1 MKKILLFI
9 SVSLTVWLGLVSCEN
24 HTDEFDN
31 SPKVGSILLS
41 DGTVVSSEGFKAG
54 DLSAVG
60 VIFYVRRDTILLVGT
75 KELGSYAY
83 ADSLVTISGVTN
95 DYTSLC
101 GTENTAAIMASGIA
115 SPAVN
120 AVNKYTTYFSSWALP
135 SAGELRALSAS
146 LPIVNRTMKLI
157 KGDDFQS
164 GQYVSSSGDGT
175 SSGSEQMYY
184 YSVSLQSSYVTS
196 TIKTTSGL
204 VRPILRLH

>member
-1 MKKILLFI
+1 MKKILLFVA
-9 SVSLTVWLGLVSCEN
+9 VSLTVWLGLVSCEN

-41 DGTVVSSEGFKAG
+41 NGTVVSSDGFKA
-54 DLSAVG
+54 SSQSVVG
-60 VIFYVRRDTILLVGT
+60 VIFYARRDTILIVGT

-157 KGDDFQS
+157 GGDDFQS

-184 YSVSLQSSYVTS
+184 YSVSLQSHYVAS
-196 TIKTTSGL
+196 TLKTTPEP

>member
-9 SVSLTVWLGLVSCEN
+9 SVSLTVWLGLASCEN

-41 DGTVVSSEGFKAG
+41 NGTVVSSEGFKAG

-60 VIFYVRRDTILLVGT
+60 VIFYVKRDTILVVGT

-120 AVNKYTTYFSSWALP
+120 VVNKYTTYFSSWALP

-157 KGDDFQS
+157 RGDDFQS

-175 SSGSEQMYY
+175 SSESEQMYY
-184 YSVSLQSSYVTS
+184 YSMSLQSSYVTS

>member
-9 SVSLTVWLGLVSCEN
+9 AVSLTVWLGLVSCEN

-41 DGTVVSSEGFKAG
+41 NGTVVSSEGFKTG
-54 DLSAVG
+54 GLSAVG
-60 VIFYVRRDTILLVGT
+60 VIFYARRDTILVVGT

-120 AVNKYTTYFSSWALP
+120 AVNKYNTYFSSWALP

-146 LPIVNRTMKLI
+146 LPVVSHSMKLI
-157 KGDDFQS
+157 RGDDFQS

-175 SSGSEQMYY
+175 SSESEQMYY
-184 YSVSLQSSYVTS
+184 YSVSLQSRHVTS
-196 TIKTTSGL
+196 TLKTTPKL

>member
-1 MKKILLFI
+1 MKKILLF
-9 SVSLTVWLGLVSCEN
+9 VTVGLTIWLGLVSCEN

-41 DGTVVSSEGFKAG
+41 NGTVVSSEGFKADG
-54 DLSAVG
+54 LSAVG
-60 VIFYVRRDTILLVGT
+60 VIFYVKRDTILVVGT

-120 AVNKYTTYFSSWALP
+120 AVNKYSTCFSSWALP

-146 LPIVNRTMKLI
+146 LPIVSRTMKLI
-157 KGDDFQS
+157 RGDDFQS

-175 SSGSEQMYY
+175 SSESEQMYY

>member
-1 MKKILLFI
+1 MKKILLF
-9 SVSLTVWLGLVSCEN
+9 VAVNLAVWLGLVSCDN

-41 DGTVVSSEGFKAG
+41 NGTVVSSEGFKASS
-54 DLSAVG
+54 LPAVG
-60 VIFYVRRDTILLVGT
+60 VIFYARRDTILVVGT

-101 GTENTAAIMASGIA
+101 GTQNTAAIMASGIV

-120 AVNKYTTYFSSWALP
+120 AVNKYATYFSSWALP

-146 LPIVNRTMKLI
+146 LPVVSRTMKLI
-157 KGDDFQS
+157 GGDDFQS

-184 YSVSLQSSYVTS
+184 YSVSLQSHYVTS

>member
-9 SVSLTVWLGLVSCEN
+9 AVSLTVWLGLVSCEN
-24 HTDEFDN
+24 HTNEFDN

-41 DGTVVSSEGFKAG
+41 NGTVVSSEGFKAG
-54 DLSAVG
+54 SLSAVG
-60 VIFYVRRDTILLVGT
+60 VIFYARRDTILVVGT

-101 GTENTAAIMASGIA
+101 GTENTAAIMTSGIA

-120 AVNKYTTYFSSWALP
+120 AVNKYATYFSSWALP

-146 LPIVNRTMKLI
+146 LPIVSRTMKLI
-157 KGDDFQS
+157 RGDDFQS

>member
-1 MKKILLFI
+1 MKKILLF
-9 SVSLTVWLGLVSCEN
+9 VTVGLTIWLGLVSCEN

-41 DGTVVSSEGFKAG
+41 DGTVVSSEGFKADG
-54 DLSAVG
+54 LSAVG
-60 VIFYVRRDTILLVGT
+60 VIFYVKRDTILVVGT
-75 KELGSYAY
+75 KELESYAY

-120 AVNKYTTYFSSWALP
+120 AVNKYATYFSSWALP

-146 LPIVNRTMKLI
+146 LPIVSRTMKLI
-157 KGDDFQS
+157 RGDDFQS
-164 GQYVSSSGDGT
+164 RQYVSSSGDGT

-204 VRPILRLH
+204 VRPILRLY